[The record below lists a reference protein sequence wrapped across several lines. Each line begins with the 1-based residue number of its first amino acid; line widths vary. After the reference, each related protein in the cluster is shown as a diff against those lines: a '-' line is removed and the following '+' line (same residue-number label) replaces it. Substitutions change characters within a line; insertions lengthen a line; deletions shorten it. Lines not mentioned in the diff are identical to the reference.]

1 MKKIIFYIFLL
12 TFFLLV
18 SLILILSSIGIETDR
33 FNTFIQKKI
42 NLSNNNISLE
52 LNTVKFKLD
61 IKEISLFLNTESPIL
76 QYRRIS
82 IPARNIKVYIDFISL
97 IKADPN
103 IKKINIV
110 FDNIDINQIKKIS
123 NSFKPSNFTSFVK
136 NKIKAGKVN
145 TVLEVYLTK
154 ENLLENFIARGS
166 VSDLNAEIKK
176 NLSLNKTEFK
186 FFVDKTDILLTNIL
200 GELGPYK
207 IKDGDLKLEMSSE
220 INLETNFY
228 TNLNYDDKKVQYK
241 DFLKDFSLLK
251 EVSNLKAELKN
262 NFLLRL
268 DKTYKIKDYKLKSSG
283 KIIEANFNFEKPL
296 KNYFGK
302 KKIDYLA
309 IKSSEIESSFSPK
322 KNYAKIIGKY
332 SLDKEKFLSFD
343 LEGDLSKKLTK
354 LKFRG
359 DYDKEIK
366 FEPINYLKP
375 NKKVANISLDLEKQ
389 KKIFKIKEFILKDE
403 KSSFLINDL
412 NFNQSKILSLK
423 KISIKTELN
432 GRLNNDFSISS
443 EDKISISGNHFDAK
457 NIPKILNRENKTN
470 IFSNINND
478 IEIDFKNIS
487 APLSERIK
495 NFKLIGKIEKGKFTK
510 ISAKGDFGN
519 NNYLD
524 ISMKKDK
531 VSQKK
536 YLEIYS
542 DLTKP
547 LLTEFNFFKGL
558 TGGKLLYSS
567 IINKKNYSSKL
578 KIENFKVVNAPG
590 MVKLLSLADLGGLA
604 DLAEG
609 EGLSFDILEISME
622 KNNELLKLN
631 EILALGPSISV
642 LMEGYQDK
650 SITSLRGTLI
660 PAKTL
665 NKLISKIP
673 LIGDIII
680 PKEVGEG
687 LFGIS
692 FKMKGPPGAIK
703 TTINPIRTL
712 TPRFI
717 QKIVDRN
724 KNLK

>member
-1 MKKIIFYIFLL
+1 MKKIISYILL
-12 TFFLLV
+12 LIFFLFV

-42 NLSNNNISLE
+42 NLTNNNIALE
-52 LNTVKFKLD
+52 LNKVKFKLD
-61 IKEISLFLNTESPIL
+61 IKEISLFLNTDSPIIE
-76 QYRRIS
+76 YRKTL
-82 IPARNIKVYIDFISL
+82 IPAQNIKVYIDFISL

-110 FDNIDINQIKKIS
+110 FDNIDLNQIKKIS

-136 NKIKAGKVN
+136 NKIKKGKIN
-145 TVLEVYLTK
+145 TVLEVYPTK
-154 ENLLENFIARGS
+154 ENLLDNFIARGS

-176 NLSLNKTEFK
+176 NMSLNKTEFR
-186 FFVDKTDILLTNIL
+186 FFVDKTDVLLTNIS
-200 GELGPYK
+200 GEFGPAK
-207 IKDGDLKLEMSSE
+207 IKDGDLKLELSSE
-220 INLETNFY
+220 INLETNF
-228 TNLNYDDKKVQYK
+228 NADLNYDDKILKYEN
-241 DFLKDFSLLK
+241 FLKDFALLK
-251 EVSNLKAELKN
+251 KFSNIKAELEN
-262 NFLLRL
+262 SFLLRL
-268 DKTYKIKDYKLKSSG
+268 DKTYKIEDYNLKSNG
-283 KIIEANFNFEKPL
+283 KIVEASYNFDKPL
-296 KNYFGK
+296 KDYFGEE
-302 KKIDYLA
+302 KIDRLT
-309 IKSSEIESSFSPK
+309 IRSSEINSSFTPQK
-322 KNYAKIIGKY
+322 KYTKIIGKY
-332 SLDKEKFLSFD
+332 SSNNEKFLSFN
-343 LEGDLSKKLTK
+343 LEGDLSKELSK
-354 LKFRG
+354 LKFKSE
-359 DYDKEIK
+359 YDKEIK

-375 NKKVANISLDLEKQ
+375 NKKVTNISVDLEKQ
-389 KKIFKIKEFILKDE
+389 KKIFKIKEFILQDE

-412 NFNQSKILSLK
+412 NFSQSKFLSFK

-432 GRLNNDFSISS
+432 GKINNDFSISN
-443 EDKISISGNHFDAK
+443 EDKILISGNQFDAT
-457 NIPKILNRENKTN
+457 NIPKILNRENKAN

-487 APLSERIK
+487 APLSESLK
-495 NFKLIGKIEKGKFTK
+495 NFKLIGKVEKGKFTK

-519 NNYLD
+519 SNYLD

-531 VSQKK
+531 MSQKK

-609 EGLSFDILEISME
+609 EGLSFDILEINME
-622 KNNELLKLN
+622 KNNELLKLK

-650 SITSLRGTLI
+650 STTSLRGTLI

-703 TTINPIRTL
+703 TTIDPIRTL